1 MERRKKLFMLVYKES
16 FLSNF
21 DQFYSHFWKTVSTNS
36 SRNDL
41 IFMGSNEMNE
51 VLREIYK
58 DEVKTYEK
66 LSSEY
71 LT

>member
-21 DQFYSHFWKTVSTNS
+21 DQFYSHFWQTVSKNS

-41 IFMGSNEMNE
+41 ICMGSNEMSE

-58 DEVKTYEK
+58 DEVKVYEK